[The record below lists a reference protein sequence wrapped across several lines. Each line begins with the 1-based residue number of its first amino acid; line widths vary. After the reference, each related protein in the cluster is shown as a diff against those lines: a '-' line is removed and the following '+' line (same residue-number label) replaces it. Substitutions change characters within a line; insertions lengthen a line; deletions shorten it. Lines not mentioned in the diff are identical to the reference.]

1 MDYDSIRAIEQC
13 FCDAYLNDDNIGC
26 ANCPM
31 SKYRIS
37 ENLAVCYYGNRPYN
51 STEEQISRF
60 LAVARG
66 HWKHEWDGRL
76 NNSMRK
82 ILGAKAK
89 VV

>member
-1 MDYDSIRAIEQC
+1 MDYDAIRAIEQC
-13 FCDAYLNDDNIGC
+13 FCKEYLDHNNAGC
-26 ANCPM
+26 ANCPI

-37 ENLAVCYYGNRPYN
+37 KDLAVCRYGNNPYT
-51 STEEQISRF
+51 STEEQINRF

-66 HWKHEWDGRL
+66 HWKHEWDWRL

-82 ILGAKAK
+82 ILSIKAK

>member
-1 MDYDSIRAIEQC
+1 MDYDAIRAIEQC
-13 FCDAYLNDDNIGC
+13 FCEAHLNGDNIGC

-31 SKYRIS
+31 HKYKIS
-37 ENLAVCYYGNRPYN
+37 EHLAVCYYGNNPYA
-51 STEEQISRF
+51 STEEQINRF

-66 HWKHEWDGRL
+66 HWKHEWNWQL

-82 ILGAKAK
+82 ILRLNAR